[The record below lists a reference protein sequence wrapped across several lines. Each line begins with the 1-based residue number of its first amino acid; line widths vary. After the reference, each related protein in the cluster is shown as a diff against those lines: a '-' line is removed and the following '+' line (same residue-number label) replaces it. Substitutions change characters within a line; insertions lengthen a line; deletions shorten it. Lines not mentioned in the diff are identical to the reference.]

1 MRASVPLTPSPNL
14 ESVDFRLSESVLKL
28 MPVECPIDR
37 RACRLCSTHPSGLV
51 NASLGLSFRGM
62 CFIFTVPLACQSVI
76 AKQGIEICR
85 DRSVGAT
92 DSIVF

>member
-28 MPVECPIDR
+28 MPVKCPINR

-51 NASLGLSFRGM
+51 NASLGLSFPGIH
-62 CFIFTVPLACQSVI
+62 FIFIVPSAFQSVI
-76 AKQGIEICR
+76 AK
-85 DRSVGAT
+85 
-92 DSIVF
+92 